1 MRTLSICIPTFKRE
15 ESVKKIISEFSKKNT
30 NNNISLIILNDHPD
44 SNLEALN
51 DPNRNVYLF
60 RNKKNIGYA
69 KSFIKL
75 FSLCNSDYVLMSSD
89 DDILDFDEI
98 NKIFDLL
105 QKKEFDFV
113 STVYKNKNKI
123 YRGNTTNLSI
133 PFYEIRSS
141 SNHAPG
147 LIYKAQS
154 VNSLIHKL
162 SSRIDKG
169 CYMSQIYP
177 QVIISYLLKINGGI
191 LLWNSSSPINGG
203 ENLNSNLTF
212 ENGKTYTHPINRIIE
227 FKALDIFFM
236 EEINNDIFDKGI
248 YIIIRL
254 RHKISLIKY
263 MLLPLFRKQS
273 NQTKLRITENL
284 VFLFSNTKLFL
295 KNYLEVIILF
305 LNYLII
311 N

>member
-105 QKKEFDFV
+105 QKEFDFV
-113 STVYKNKNKI
+113 STVYKNKIKFI
-123 YRGNTTNLSI
+123 VATL
-133 PFYEIRSS
+133 
-141 SNHAPG
+141 
-147 LIYKAQS
+147 
-154 VNSLIHKL
+154 
-162 SSRIDKG
+162 
-169 CYMSQIYP
+169 QI
-177 QVIISYLLKINGGI
+177 
-191 LLWNSSSPINGG
+191 
-203 ENLNSNLTF
+203 
-212 ENGKTYTHPINRIIE
+212 
-227 FKALDIFFM
+227 
-236 EEINNDIFDKGI
+236 
-248 YIIIRL
+248 
-254 RHKISLIKY
+254 
-263 MLLPLFRKQS
+263 
-273 NQTKLRITENL
+273 
-284 VFLFSNTKLFL
+284 
-295 KNYLEVIILF
+295 
-305 LNYLII
+305 
-311 N
+311 